1 MSGLFREGLLLVC
14 RLSPWSNTVLSQL
27 SLHSL
32 TCSRHF
38 LGNSSLCVRVLHTSF
53 VNLGGSLTE
62 GLRKK
67 GGRNRHGH
75 KTVGR
80 QGGGHKQK
88 YRVIDF
94 KRLSFSRSTPQQ
106 VRERVLDIE
115 YDPCRSA
122 RIALVA
128 GRSRK
133 YVIAPDGLDA
143 GHVITAQLGQ
153 PDKLQ
158 LQRGNS
164 YQLKYIPIGQEV
176 HNIELN
182 PGKGGQIVRAA
193 GTVAKVQRKTD
204 NLVTIR
210 LPSGQLKD
218 LRGECM
224 ATLGRVSNIDHRN
237 RVLGKAGRSRWLGIK
252 PKPNKQ
258 RKAHKKKLAV

>member
-1 MSGLFREGLLLVC
+1 MAGLVRQGISLLSRLAPESIIHHSETFSRGLGFQGPL
-14 RLSPWSNTVLSQL
+14 
-27 SLHSL
+27 
-32 TCSRHF
+32 
-38 LGNSSLCVRVLHTSF
+38 LGNLRSGTNCFHTSS
-53 VNLGGSLTE
+53 VLLGGSLTV

-88 YRVIDF
+88 YRIIDF
-94 KRLSFSRSTPQQ
+94 KRLSYSTPGKVQ
-106 VRERVLDIE
+106 EKVLKIE

-128 GRSRK
+128 GRVRK
-133 YVIAPDGLDA
+133 YIIAPDGLDT
-143 GHVITAQLGQ
+143 GHVVTAELGK
-153 PDKLQ
+153 PEKLQ
-158 LQRGNS
+158 LQRGNA

-193 GTVAKVQRKTD
+193 GTLAKVQRKTED
-204 NLVTIR
+204 KATIK
-210 LPSGQLKD
+210 LPSGNLKEVR
-218 LRGECM
+218 LNCM
-224 ATLGRVSNIDHRN
+224 ATLGRVSNIDHGN